1 MLPKSIYAYGYV
13 ALRNLNA
20 NPVLVKP
27 DQMEF
32 LFFPNRSAFN
42 YVIAIEVADGL
53 ILLDATEPFSSPN
66 ILPLRVLNW
75 ED

>member
-20 NPVLVKP
+20 NPVLVST

-32 LFFPNRSAFN
+32 LFFQ
-42 YVIAIEVADGL
+42 IDQHL
-53 ILLDATEPFSSPN
+53 IMLL
-66 ILPLRVLNW
+66 LP
-75 ED
+75 